1 MNQRIYL
8 NRDWRFRETFQEED
22 CNTAMRDG
30 EIVQIPHTVKETPFH
45 YFDES
50 LYQMVACYQKEL
62 DIPAEWKDKELRLT
76 FEAVGHE
83 ADVYLNGTHICS
95 HHNGYNAF
103 SVYLNQ
109 DLRYG
114 EKNQLTVKV
123 NSKEDIN
130 QPPFGFVIDYMTYGG
145 IYRDVY
151 LDVVE
156 KAHIQDAFYM
166 PEVED
171 TIDTGFMTKNQI
183 KNLSVKGALH
193 TKLKLQIPEEQYKI
207 TDVTIRQTLDGKV
220 IYDGQV
226 PTDDVL
232 HVELADLAV
241 WDILSPKRY
250 LVETKLCYQGEELD
264 CHSFLI
270 GFRKMEFKSEG
281 FYLNGR
287 KVKLRGLNRHQ
298 SYPYVGYAMPE
309 SMQRLDAQILKK
321 ELGLN
326 AVRTSHYPQSHYFID
341 ECDKLGLLVFTEFPG
356 WQHIGD
362 AAWKDIAVHNVQEMV
377 EEYRNHPS
385 IMLWGVRINESVD
398 DDAFYERT
406 NALARKLDP
415 TRPTGGVRC
424 NEKMHLL
431 EDVYTYNDFSHN
443 GSTPGCKPKAKVT
456 PDTKKAYFISEY
468 NGHMYPT
475 KMFDWEEHRME
486 HTLRHARVL
495 NEVAL
500 QKDIAGSFGWCMFDY
515 NTHKD
520 FGSGDRICY
529 HGVMDMFRNPKMAA
543 AIYAAQSDEEAV
555 LEVTS
560 SMDIGEHPASV
571 RGETYMITNAD
582 SVRMYKNDQFIKE
595 YKPDKELF
603 PGLSHPPMVVDD
615 YIGDAMKEGEGYSD
629 HVNTLVK
636 TCLNE
641 TAIHGYRISAKVAS
655 AAARLVLFH
664 RFKWQDAVNLFQKY
678 VGDWGGS
685 AKVYKFEAVKNG
697 EVVKTVVKAAETKV
711 CLKAKVSHHNLQEK
725 TSYDVAAVRIVAED
739 EWGNQLPFYGE
750 ALRVTVDGP
759 LDIIGPK
766 TTVFR
771 GGATGFYLRTKG
783 VEGKAT
789 VTCEAENAEPVT
801 LQFEV
806 ES

>member
-1 MNQRIYL
+1 MLNRIYL
-8 NRDWRFRETFQEED
+8 NDHWCYSHED
-22 CNTAMRDG
+22 QPEKT
-30 EIVQIPHTVKETPFH
+30 EIVRLPHNNQDLPFH
-45 YFDES
+45 YFDET
-50 LYQMVACYQKEL
+50 LYQFISVYER
-62 DIPAEWKDKELRLT
+62 DISIPAEWKGQNVSIL
-76 FEAVGHE
+76 FEGVAHQC
-83 ADVYLNGTHICS
+83 DVYCNDVLVGS
-95 HHNGYNAF
+95 HACGYTQF
-103 SVYLNQ
+103 RVPITEQ
-109 DLRYG
+109 VQYG
-114 EKNQLTVKV
+114 ETAHLKV
-123 NSKEDIN
+123 VVDSRETLDI
-130 QPPFGFVIDYMTYGG
+130 PPFGHVIDYLTYGG
-145 IYRDVY
+145 IYREVILEATGPVSLEKTFVHGLDVY
-151 LDVVE
+151 STDKTFQVDFTVTSTVALQNRPLNVDLFVFDGTTC
-156 KAHIQDAFYM
+156 ILSL
-166 PEVED
+166 ED
-171 TIDTGFMTKNQI
+171 QRAVIGPNSFQLHSDQLKIWDLSTP
-183 KNLSVKGALH
+183 NLY
-193 TKLKLQIPEEQYKI
+193 TLK
-207 TDVTIRQTLDGKV
+207 IRLSLDG
-220 IYDGQV
+220 IPSD
-226 PTDDVL
+226 TDEVTFGLRD
-232 HVELADLAV
+232 AV
-241 WDILSPKRY
+241 FKR
-250 LVETKLCYQGEELD
+250 D
-264 CHSFLI
+264 
-270 GFRKMEFKSEG
+270 G
-281 FYLNGR
+281 FYLNG
-287 KVKLRGLNRHQ
+287 KCMKLRGLDRHQ
-298 SYPYVGYAMPE
+298 SFPYVGYAMPQ
-309 SMQRLDAQILKK
+309 SMQEEDARTLKYR
-321 ELGLN
+321 LGLN
-326 AVRTSHYPQSHYFID
+326 AVRTSHYPQSKYFLD
-341 ECDKLGLLVFTEFPG
+341 ECDRLGLLVFTEAPG